1 MSLIIKC
8 PNCSYEFPLDEALSA
23 EQKENYNKEL
33 NEMRQKMKEY
43 KAARDTEYKAK
54 EAALEQ
60 AFLKQEET
68 LRLQIEA
75 GYKKLEKEKEETIR
89 KQLHGDFEN
98 QIKLLQQNAAETEE
112 KLKTSRQ
119 KELEYL
125 KKEQELKSREAEIEI
140 LVEKQLIAGREKM
153 KTQLLQEEQE
163 KQELKDQQYT
173 LRKKELEKQLEDQKK
188 LVDELKRRSEQGSMQ
203 LQGEV
208 QELILEEML
217 RHTFP
222 FDTVQEV
229 GKGVK
234 GADCIQTIRN
244 NTGQDA
250 GRIIYESKRTK
261 EFSQEWIEKLKSDMR
276 SQGADAAVIVSQT
289 LPKDMDR
296 FGEKNGVYICSF
308 TEVRSVALLLRNAI
322 LKFAELKKSQEN
334 KGDKMVMLYDYLTGV
349 EFKEQWNAI
358 REGFLQM
365 KQSIQ
370 KERDAMERLWKAR
383 EKQLEKVLLN
393 AAHIS
398 GSVEGISG
406 ADTVNL
412 SLTDEVDY
420 NYLEE

>member
-33 NEMRQKMKEY
+33 NEMRQKMKEFITT
-43 KAARDTEYKAK
+43 KENEFKAK
-54 EAALEQ
+54 ETALEQ
-60 AFLKQEET
+60 ALINQEET
-68 LRLQIEA
+68 LRQKIDA
-75 GYKKLEKEKEETIR
+75 GYKKLEKEKEEALR
-89 KQLHGDFEN
+89 KQLYGDFEN
-98 QIKLLQQNAAETEE
+98 QIKLLRQNAADNEE
-112 KLKTSRQ
+112 KLKTARQ
-119 KELEYL
+119 NELAYL

-140 LVEKQLIAGREKM
+140 LVQKQLIAGREQL

-163 KQELKDQQYT
+163 KNDLKEQQHI

-188 LVDELKRRSEQGSMQ
+188 LVDELKRKSEQGSMQ

-234 GADCIQTIRN
+234 GADCIQTVRN
-244 NTGQDA
+244 NIGQDA

-261 EFSQEWIEKLKSDMR
+261 EFANEWIEKLKADMR
-276 SQGADAAVIVSQT
+276 SQGADAAVIVSQVM
-289 LPKDMDR
+289 PKDMER

-322 LKFAELKKSQEN
+322 LKFSELKNSQEN
-334 KGDKMVMLYDYLTGV
+334 KGDKMVMLYDYLVGV

-393 AAHIS
+393 AAHIR
-398 GSVEGISG
+398 GSVEGIAGS
-406 ADTVNL
+406 DTVNL
-412 SLTDEVDY
+412 SLTDEVDF
-420 NYLEE
+420 NYIEE